1 MKAPEKVQ
9 FNTSKEPKIK
19 ASNEISGLINRSF
32 IMIMAITGSLAYKCQ
47 SEEKPQV
54 TDTIIDNDSKT
65 TDYSEL
71 MSQPEAIYLDQ
82 SSKDI
87 AIAESGPQETQI
99 PQQIEESTD
108 SDPSKHR
115 PQTIE
120 SILYKQPN
128 TPAEIRRKVHQSIF
142 EKRPQTSAPYPSP
155 KLIEM
160 VRKRR
165 ESLRPKTNQK

>member
-19 ASNEISGLINRSF
+19 ASTEISGLLNRSF

-54 TDTIIDNDSKT
+54 NQTITDNDSKT

-71 MSQPEAIYLDQ
+71 MSQPATVYLDPF
-82 SSKDI
+82 SRDLS
-87 AIAESGPQETQI
+87 IAESEQQQTHI

-108 SDPSKHR
+108 SDSTE
-115 PQTIE
+115 QTAVTIE
-120 SILYKQPN
+120 SILNKQPN

-142 EKRPQTSAPYPSP
+142 EKTPQTSAPYPSP
-155 KLIEM
+155 KLMEM

-165 ESLRPKTNQK
+165 ESLRPKTKQK